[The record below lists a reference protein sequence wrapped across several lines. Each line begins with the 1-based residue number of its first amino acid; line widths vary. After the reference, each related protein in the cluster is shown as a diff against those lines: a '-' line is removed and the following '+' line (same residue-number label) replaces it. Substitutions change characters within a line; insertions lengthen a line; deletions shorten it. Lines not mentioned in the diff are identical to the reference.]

1 MKKLLLIL
9 VLSCLAV
16 CANLS
21 AQNSGGIRGLVTDQS
36 GAFVP
41 GAHVT
46 ATNEAGVS
54 TKVEAGA
61 DGTYTISGLA
71 PGKYKVDATATGLQ
85 LDQPLEVTVGST
97 VANLAVTLSVA
108 MQKQEVTVSD
118 TGVAQLS
125 TDSSSNA
132 SAIVVGQALLDSL
145 SDDPDELQADL
156 LALAGPGAGPNGG
169 EIMIDGFVAGD
180 AVLPSKSSIREI
192 RINQNPFSPE
202 YDAIGFGRTEILTKP
217 GTDKLRGQVSF
228 NYGNA
233 ALNTRNPFAPQKS
246 AFNLEDVAG
255 NLGGSLGRR
264 ASFFFDGEERRILN
278 GSVVDAATV
287 IPDQTNNTNFIAI
300 DPFTQNFNST
310 VQRQRVSPRVDFQIS
325 PKNTIVVRYGV
336 TRTHTDQGGV
346 GAFNLPS
353 RAENTNLVEH
363 AIQVVETSLIT
374 NNVVD
379 ETRFQFLHQRQK
391 VYATDPT
398 DVAVSS
404 PGIFNGGGATA
415 PFTGYV
421 HHHYDF
427 TNMLMIA
434 SGKHAWK
441 FGVRARGVQVYD
453 ETEQYWNGSYLFGG
467 AYAPILDANNNE
479 VQPNVTC
486 NAAIPNPT
494 GCATITGLEQ
504 YRRTL
509 VFLAQNLSSAQIR
522 SMGGG
527 ATQLSI
533 AFGVPRATVGQV
545 DGAIFAGDDWRV
557 LPNLTVSYGARYE
570 EQSNVSDP
578 RDIAPRLAFAWAPA
592 GGSKNGR
599 PGTVV
604 RGGFGIFYD
613 RFSEQNSLASY
624 HYNGVNQAQYF
635 QPDPAAFL
643 GGPYTL
649 GSEALPVLGTPSQ
662 PNLTNAGL
670 VSAIHLVSPNIVSS
684 MIMQPA
690 IGIEH
695 QLPHNITV
703 ATTYTMS
710 HATHELLNRN
720 INAPQNYTGPGTGT
734 YPYASI
740 DGPNGLPLGTAPV
753 YEVVSGGLYN
763 QHQIVTNVNARVSAK
778 INLFGYYVV
787 NWVHSDTDAT
797 SGFGLNNT
805 YPANQY
811 SMAGEYGPAS
821 TDIRHQGTIGG
832 TISTFWKLRLSPLI
846 TAASGAPFDIVTSQ
860 DIYGSNLPN
869 GTYTARP
876 GLLPPGSTK
885 TGAIQTKYGLLD
897 PNPTLNPVPGETLL
911 PRNYGR
917 GPGQFNVDLRIART
931 FSLMH
936 ERGSGRKGGGAGDAG
951 SGGASGPAPSA
962 GPARRLGVGGFG
974 NDLGTGGG
982 GSGRSLILSIA
993 GRNIFNHLN
1002 QGPITGVVG
1011 SPLFGES
1018 NQIAGGIGAFSGSAN
1033 NRRIELQALFTF

>member
-1 MKKLLLIL
+1 LP
-9 VLSCLAV
+9 V
-16 CANLS
+16 CASLP

-41 GAHVT
+41 GAHIT
-46 ATNEAGVS
+46 ATNEAGIS

-61 DGTYTISGLA
+61 DGNYAITGLA
-71 PGKYKVDATATGLQ
+71 PGRYRVEVTATGLQ

-97 VANLAVTLSVA
+97 IANLSVSLSVA

-118 TGVAQLS
+118 TAVAQLS
-125 TDSSSNA
+125 TDASSNA

-192 RINQNPFSPE
+192 RINQNPFAPE

-217 GTDKLRGQVSF
+217 GTDKLRGQVSV

-233 ALNTRNPFAPQKS
+233 ALNTRNPYATEKPP
-246 AFNLEDVAG
+246 FNLEDFAG
-255 NLGGSLGRR
+255 NLGGSLGKR

-278 GSVVDAATV
+278 GSVVDGATV
-287 IPDQTNNTNFIAI
+287 IPGTGTNFIAV
-300 DPFTQNFNST
+300 DPFTQNFSST
-310 VQRQRVSPRVDFQIS
+310 VQRQRISPRVDFQLS
-325 PKNTIVVRYGV
+325 PKNTIVVRYGM
-336 TRTHTDQGGV
+336 TRTHTDEGGV

-353 RAENTNLVEH
+353 RAENTNLLEH
-363 AIQVVETSLIT
+363 AVQVVETALIT

-391 VYATDPT
+391 VFADQP
-398 DVAVSS
+398 DAVSIS
-404 PGIFNGGGATA
+404 ASGIFNGGGATA

-427 TNMLMIA
+427 TNTLMIA

-453 ETEQYWNGSYLFGG
+453 ETEQNFNGSYVFGG
-467 AYAPILDANNNE
+467 LYAPILDANNNE
-479 VQPNVTC
+479 VVANVNC
-486 NAAIPNPT
+486 ASVPPPAA

-509 VFLAQNLSSAQIR
+509 VFLAEGLTPAQITA
-522 SMGGG
+522 MGGG
-527 ATQLSI
+527 ATQLAI

-557 LPNLTVSYGARYE
+557 LPNLTFSYGARYE

-599 PGTVV
+599 PSTVI

-613 RFSEQNSLASY
+613 RFSEQNTLASY
-624 HYNGVNQAQYF
+624 HYNGVNQTQYF
-635 QPDPAAFL
+635 QPTPAAFL
-643 GGPYTL
+643 GAAYVAGTVPTL
-649 GSEALPVLGTPSQ
+649 GLPTKSQ
-662 PNLTNAGL
+662 LMADGL
-670 VSAIHLVSPNIVSS
+670 VSAIHAVSPNIVAS

-695 QLPHNITV
+695 QLPHNMTI

-720 INAPQNYTGPGTGT
+720 VNAPIGYTGPGTGT
-734 YPYASI
+734 YPLF
-740 DGPNGLPLGTAPV
+740 PNTAPV
-753 YEVVSGGLYN
+753 YEVISGGLYN
-763 QHQIVTNVNARVSAK
+763 QHQIVTNVNARASAK
-778 INLFGYYVV
+778 INLFGYYVL

-805 YPANQY
+805 YPANQH
-811 SMAGEYGPAS
+811 SMQGEYGPAS
-821 TDIRHQGTIGG
+821 TDIRNQGTIGG
-832 TISTFWKLRLSPLI
+832 TITTFWKLRLSPLI

-860 DIYGSNLPN
+860 DIYGSNLPS
-869 GTYTARP
+869 GVYTARP
-876 GLLPPGSTK
+876 GLLPAGSTK

-897 PNPTLNPVPGETLL
+897 PNPTVNPVPGETLL

-917 GPGQFNVDLRIART
+917 GPGQFTVDLRIART
-931 FSLMH
+931 FSLVR
-936 ERGSGRKGGGAGDAG
+936 ERGSSKKGGGGDSG
-951 SGGASGPAPSA
+951 GGASGPAPSA
-962 GPARRLGVGGFG
+962 GPSRRLGVGGFG

-982 GSGRSLILSIA
+982 GSGRNLILSIA
-993 GRNIFNHLN
+993 GRNILNHLN
-1002 QGPITGVVG
+1002 QGPITGAIG

>member
-1 MKKLLLIL
+1 LKKFLIL
-9 VLSCLAV
+9 GLSFFVYCAVLC
-16 CANLS
+16 
-21 AQNSGGIRGLVTDQS
+21 AQNAGGIRGQVIDQS

-41 GAHVT
+41 AAHVT
-46 ATNEAGVS
+46 ATNEAGVA
-54 TKVEAGA
+54 TRVEAGA
-61 DGTYTISGLA
+61 DGNYSITGLA
-71 PGKYKVDATATGLQ
+71 PGKYKVVASATGLS
-85 LDQPLEVTVGST
+85 LDEPLEVQVGST
-97 VANLAVTLSVA
+97 IANLPIVLSVA

-118 TGVAQLS
+118 SAAPQVS
-125 TDSSSNA
+125 TDASSNA

-169 EIMIDGFVAGD
+169 EILIDGFVAGD

-192 RINQNPFSPE
+192 RINQNPFAPE

-217 GTDKLRGQVSF
+217 GTDKLRGQISF

-233 ALNTRNPFAPQKS
+233 ALNTRNPYAPQKS
-246 AFNLEDVAG
+246 PFNLEDFAG
-255 NLGGSLGRR
+255 NLGGSIGKR

-287 IPDQTNNTNFIAI
+287 VPDVSNPGNFVAV
-300 DPFTQNFNST
+300 DPLTQIFNST

-325 PKNTIVVRYGV
+325 SKNTLVIRYGM

-346 GAFNLPS
+346 GGFNLPS
-353 RAENTNLVEH
+353 RADNTNLLEH
-363 AIQVVETSLIT
+363 AVQVVETSLMSS
-374 NNVVD
+374 NVVD

-391 VYATDPT
+391 VYAAEPDT
-398 DVAVSS
+398 VAISAA
-404 PGIFNGGGATA
+404 GIFNGGGANI
-415 PFTGYV
+415 PFSGYV

-453 ETEQYWNGSYLFGG
+453 ETTQYFNGSYIFGG
-467 AYAPILDANNNE
+467 LYAPILGANNVE
-479 VQPNVTC
+479 VQPGVICT
-486 NAAIPNPT
+486 AATPNPT

-509 VFLAQNLSSAQIR
+509 VFLQQGLTSPQISA
-522 SMGGG
+522 MGGG
-527 ATQLSI
+527 ATQLAV

-545 DGAIFAGDDWRV
+545 DGAVFAGDDWRV
-557 LPNLTVSYGARYE
+557 LPNLTFSYGFRYE
-570 EQSNVSDP
+570 DQSNVSDP

-592 GGSKNGR
+592 GGAKNGR
-599 PGTVV
+599 PNTVI

-613 RFSEQNSLASY
+613 RFSEQNTLAAY

-635 QPDPAAFL
+635 QLNPQTFAGSPITP
-643 GGPYTL
+643 GTTPTL
-649 GSEALPVLGTPSQ
+649 GLPTQSQ
-662 PNLTNAGL
+662 LTTDGL
-670 VSAIHLVSPNIVSS
+670 TSAIHAVSPNIVAS

-695 QLPHNITV
+695 QLPHNTTI

-720 INAPQNYTGPGTGT
+720 INAPLPGTYSGPGTGT
-734 YPYASI
+734 YPLAATI
-740 DGPNGLPLGTAPV
+740 GPDGQPLGTAPV

-763 QHQIVTNVNARVSAK
+763 QNQIVTNVNARVNAK

-811 SMAGEYGPAS
+811 SAAGEYGPAS
-821 TDIRHQGTIGG
+821 TDVRNQGTVGG

-846 TAASGAPFDIVTSQ
+846 TASSGAPFDIVTSQ

-869 GTYTARP
+869 GIYTARP
-876 GLLPPGSTK
+876 SFGVAFDPGVV
-885 TGAIQTKYGLLD
+885 QTKYGLLN
-897 PNPTLNPVPGETLL
+897 PNPAPGEKLV

-917 GPGQFNVDLRIART
+917 GPGQFSVDLRIART
-931 FSLMH
+931 FSLTREH
-936 ERGSGRKGGGAGDAG
+936 ASGRKGGGADAG
-951 SGGASGPAPSA
+951 AGAAAGPAPSA
-962 GPARRLGVGGFG
+962 GPSRRLGVGGFG

-982 GSGRSLILSIA
+982 GSGHNLILSIA

-1002 QGPITGVVG
+1002 QGPITGNIN